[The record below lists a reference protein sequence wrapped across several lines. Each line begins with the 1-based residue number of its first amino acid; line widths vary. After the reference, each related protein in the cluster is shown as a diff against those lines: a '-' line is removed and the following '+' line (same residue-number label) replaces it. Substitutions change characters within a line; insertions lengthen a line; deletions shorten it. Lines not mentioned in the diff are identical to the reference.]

1 MLFQVFQKYHKV
13 EMSVNMKSNLVSRGK
28 NRDFF
33 VLKVRVKSKVIFF
46 NSQEIKPPNAASKL
60 PPPPPP
66 QF

>member
-28 NRDFF
+28 KKDFF

-46 NSQEIKPPNAASKL
+46 NCQEIKPLNAASKL
-60 PPPPPP
+60 HTPP